1 MPARYSSPALTTRG
15 FLLPAPGDNATLLFN
30 LSLVIPMDESG
41 EKDKP
46 PGGKPPPPNREIG
59 NAGLFADDIVFSDTE
74 KVLFE
79 EDLKE
84 KSAAHD
90 DLMDGNPAD
99 RYTPHTKLNQGGMK
113 AIWEVDDHRTA
124 RKVAMALIQDSRI
137 ASSDDIDSFLYEAR
151 LTANLQH
158 PNIIPIYDIAVDENG
173 NPYFTMKALKG
184 ETLGEILRQLRDG
197 NETYR
202 ARYSRTQLLGIF
214 LKVCNAIDYAHTKGV
229 IHLDLKPSNV
239 IVGDF
244 GDVHVLDWGLS
255 TLITHL
261 SEYDGEPVSWH
272 SLDEV
277 TLENGQTLTRYLE
290 SSAKRRHIVGGT
302 PGYMSPE
309 QAQGSPSDIDFQTDV
324 FMLGAMLYELLTYRC
339 PIVGD
344 TVKQV
349 LQKTVRG
356 DVPHPVKRAPELR
369 IPPALAA
376 IAMKAMQTDPNE
388 RYANVAAL
396 IRDVHQYQDGFATIA
411 ENPTF
416 ITHAALLIRRHKLP
430 VGLIALSAALIGAIL
445 ANSFVSIRQ
454 SERVAVDAL
463 ATLQEK
469 NEYIA
474 ATARKVAPDY
484 LDLTLRAERE
494 YEFPAAE
501 QALDTSLAFD
511 PMNPAAW
518 EMKARVLLC
527 RQAFAPAWDIL
538 SGRRGNIAQGSN
550 ALLGLAE
557 KYRGVD
563 AVRDEDFPEL
573 VRDFINGGLS
583 EGLPRLF
590 YHFNRK
596 PFEPSTHFTA
606 VGEAL
611 KLLNPGEATLNFHW
625 EPAAG
630 SGWIID
636 LSDNTDLDNLAPLC
650 GLDIDSLNAGSIG
663 TPDLQLLTGTGMRRL
678 DLSGTP
684 LSHLFDMDRFGGL
697 EELDISG
704 TRIRNLA
711 NIVKYSRLT
720 TLDISRIEGLAISP
734 QLIWCRNLKLL
745 TVAESFRDDPTIR
758 ALARRGVIIIFADQ

>member
-1 MPARYSSPALTTRG
+1 
-15 FLLPAPGDNATLLFN
+15 
-30 LSLVIPMDESG
+30 MDESG
-41 EKDKP
+41 EKDRQEGENP
-46 PGGKPPPPNREIG
+46 APPNREIG
-59 NAGLFADDIVFSDTE
+59 NASLFADDIVFSDTE
-74 KVLFE
+74 KILFE
-79 EDLKE
+79 EDLKDKDTGRDE
-84 KSAAHD
+84 
-90 DLMDGNPAD
+90 LMDGNPAD
-99 RYTPHTKLNQGGMK
+99 RYTPHKKLNQGGMK

-124 RKVAMALIQDSRI
+124 RKVAMALIQESRI
-137 ASSDDIDSFLYEAR
+137 ASGEDIDSFLYEAR

-158 PNIIPIYDIAVDENG
+158 PNIIPIYDIAVDESG

-184 ETLGEILRQLRDG
+184 ETLGEILKQLSDG
-197 NETYR
+197 NEMYR
-202 ARYSRTQLLGIF
+202 ARYSRTRLLDIF

-261 SEYDGEPVSWH
+261 SEYDGQTVSWH
-272 SLDEV
+272 SLDDV
-277 TLENGQTLTRYLE
+277 ALEDGQTLTRYLE
-290 SSAKRRHIVGGT
+290 NSAKRRHTVGGT

-324 FMLGAMLYELLTYRC
+324 YMLGAMLYEILTYCC

-356 DVPHPVKRAPELR
+356 DFPTPAARTPELR

-376 IAMKAMQTDPNE
+376 IAMKAMQTDPKE

-396 IRDVHQYQDGFATIA
+396 IRDIHQYEDGFATIA

-416 ITHAALLIRRHKLP
+416 LTHATLLVRRHKLT
-430 VGLIALSAALIGAIL
+430 VSLIGVSVILITAIL
-445 ANSFVSIRQ
+445 ANSFISIKQ

-474 ATARKVAPDY
+474 ATARQVAPDY
-484 LDLTLRAERE
+484 LNLALRAERE
-494 YEFPAAE
+494 YDFRAAE
-501 QALDTSLAFD
+501 QALDTCLAFD
-511 PMNPAAW
+511 PMDQTAW
-518 EMKARVLLC
+518 EMRAKILLS
-527 RQAFAPAWDIL
+527 RQAFAAAWDIL
-538 SGRRGNIAQGSN
+538 SGRHGHIAPGSN
-550 ALLGLAE
+550 AMLGLAE
-557 KYRGVD
+557 KYKEPGAVPD
-563 AVRDEDFPEL
+563 ADFPQL
-573 VRDFINGGLS
+573 VRDFIDRGLS
-583 EGLPRLF
+583 DGLPRLF

-596 PFEPSTHFTA
+596 PFEAASHFA
-606 VGEAL
+606 ALEEGL
-611 KLLNPGEATLNFHW
+611 KLLNPGVSTLNFHW
-625 EPAAG
+625 EPAEG

-636 LSDNTDLDNLAPLC
+636 ISDNPVLDNLAPLC
-650 GLDIDSLNAGSIG
+650 GLDIQSLDAGNIG
-663 TPDLQLLTGTGMRRL
+663 TPDLELLTGTGMRRL

-684 LSHLFDMDRFGGL
+684 LSHLFDMDRFAGL

-711 NIVKYSRLT
+711 NILT
-720 TLDISRIEGLAISP
+720 YPHLASLDISAIEGLVISP

-745 TVAESFRDDPTIR
+745 TVDQSFRDDPTIR
-758 ALARRGVIIIFADQ
+758 ALARRGVIIIYAGN